1 MKKLFRFIKTTIK
14 GGIWFLIPLVVLMV
28 VLDKA
33 HQITSKIVVPIAHL
47 IPVNSILGLDEPR
60 VLAVVAIVLFS
71 FLAGLLAKTRTAHK
85 FIDWLEAALLSNLPG
100 YEFMRSFGDNLVG
113 LEDDGDHQVVLARIE
128 EAWQIGVLIETL
140 ENGYHAVFVP
150 DAPRP
155 WSGSVYLMTED
166 RFKRLDVS
174 LPAALKCVRRLGHGS
189 KELFAGRLP

>member
-1 MKKLFRFIKTTIK
+1 MKRLVRFIENTIR

-28 VLDKA
+28 ILDKA
-33 HQITSKIVVPIAHL
+33 HQITSKVVGPIADL
-47 IPVNSILGLDEPR
+47 IPVDSILGLDEPR
-60 VLAVVAIVLFS
+60 FLAVVAIVLFS
-71 FLAGLLAKTRTAHK
+71 FLAGLLSKTRTAHK

-100 YEFMRSFGDNLVG
+100 YEFMRRLGDNLVG
-113 LEDDGDHQVVLARIE
+113 LEDDRNHQVVLARIE
-128 EAWQIGVLIETL
+128 EAWQIGFLIETL

-189 KELFAGRLP
+189 KELFSGRLP

>member
-1 MKKLFRFIKTTIK
+1 MKRLVRFIENTIR

-28 VLDKA
+28 ILDKA
-33 HQITSKIVVPIAHL
+33 HQITSKVVAPIADL
-47 IPVNSILGLDEPR
+47 IPVDSILGLDEPR

-100 YEFMRSFGDNLVG
+100 YEFMKRFGDNLVG

-174 LPAALKCVRRLGHGS
+174 FPAALKCVRRLGHGS
-189 KELFAGRLP
+189 KELFSGRLS

>member
-1 MKKLFRFIKTTIK
+1 MKRLVRFIEDTIR
-14 GGIWFLIPLVVLMV
+14 GSIWFLIPLVVLIII
-28 VLDKA
+28 LDKA
-33 HQITSKIVVPIAHL
+33 HQITSKVVAPIADL
-47 IPVNSILGLDEPR
+47 IPVDSILGLDEPR
-60 VLAVVAIVLFS
+60 VLAAVAIVLFC

-85 FIDWLEAALLSNLPG
+85 SIDWLEAALLSNLPG
-100 YEFMRSFGDNLVG
+100 YEFMRSFSDNLVG

-189 KELFAGRLP
+189 KELFSGRLP